1 MKIRNDFVSNS
12 SSSSFIVIKDTNV
25 EYPDFYGQEIT
36 VPNTEFGQCEFGW
49 SFEKYHSFGD
59 KLNFC
64 ALILNE
70 VLSLKDTIDYYEKL
84 LATDNNLSSY
94 MKDYYK
100 QRVKDAKK
108 LYARYNDMKNMLIDI
123 CKEKFNL
130 EIHIINPE
138 ACNIFAYIDHQSGPV
153 EDPSIIEM
161 FDNEDKLLDFLT
173 SGDSYIATGNDND
186 DAPEGW
192 YEK

>member
-12 SSSSFIVIKDTNV
+12 SSSSFIVIKDTNK
-25 EYPDFYGQEIT
+25 EYLDFYGQEIA

-49 SFEKYHSFGD
+49 SFKKYHSFGD

-64 ALILNE
+64 ALILNN
-70 VLSLKDTIDYYEKL
+70 VLSLKDTIDYYEKVL
-84 LATDNNLSSY
+84 TEDNNLSLY
-94 MKDYYK
+94 MKDWHK
-100 QRVKDAKK
+100 QVIRDAKK
-108 LYARYNDMKNMLIDI
+108 LYVRYNDMKNMLMDV

-130 EIHIINPE
+130 EIQVINLKE
-138 ACNIFAYIDHQSGPV
+138 CNIFAYIDHQSGPF
-153 EDPSIIEM
+153 ENPSIIEM

-173 SGDSYIATGNDND
+173 SNDSYIATGNDND

-192 YEK
+192 YE

>member
-1 MKIRNDFVSNS
+1 MKIRTDFVSNS
-12 SSSSFIVIKDTNV
+12 SSSSFIVIKCTNI
-25 EYPDFYGQEIT
+25 EYPNFYGQEIAI
-36 VPNTEFGQCEFGW
+36 PNTEFGHCEFGW
-49 SFEKYHSFGD
+49 SFKKYYSFGD

-70 VLSLKDTIDYYEKL
+70 VLMLKDTINYYEKI
-84 LATDNNLSSY
+84 LAKDNLSSY
-94 MKDYYK
+94 MKDWHK
-100 QRVKDAKK
+100 QVISDAKK
-108 LYARYNDMKNMLIDI
+108 LYARYDDMKNMLTDV

-138 ACNIFAYIDHQSGPV
+138 AYNIYAYIDHQSGPL

-161 FDNEDKLLDFLT
+161 FDNEDKLLDFLA
-173 SGDSYIATGNDND
+173 SNDSYIATGNDND

-192 YEK
+192 YE